1 MFTPFRF
8 QTYPR
13 NVTKYTRNNFSVAN
27 TIHVWRCFQINHQ
40 DLVDIRAWPGYNFIL
55 CGWPPASSSNNEFD
69 VTNEYTGKTI
79 WVCGDFPFPIYIKK
93 GSCPLSVPS
102 HAPNSYLAASSGLM
116 HGRHMFNY
124 NMLIFIICLQ
134 IRSQAFCNIKAPAL
148 LHEAPALQPC
158 PHLCLCHGP
167 IR

>member
-1 MFTPFRF
+1 MLWRSQWLFTPFRF

-79 WVCGDFPFPIYIKK
+79 WVCGDFPFPIYIYMLKK
-93 GSCPLSVPS
+93 EV
-102 HAPNSYLAASSGLM
+102 AP
-116 HGRHMFNY
+116 F
-124 NMLIFIICLQ
+124 Q
-134 IRSQAFCNIKAPAL
+134 
-148 LHEAPALQPC
+148 C
-158 PHLCLCHGP
+158 PHTPQTPILQLHLASCMGVTCLIITCWFSSSVCKSGP
-167 IR
+167 KLFAI